1 MQTEELYEE
10 RLNVRIPKKL
20 NDALNTWIP
29 RGIKGEV
36 IRLILESL
44 VREFE
49 EKGKSLVGDI
59 LAEKYTIKMERG
71 HVTVDR
77 K

>member
-36 IRLILESL
+36 IRLILEAL

>member
-1 MQTEELYEE
+1 MSEEELYEE
-10 RLNVRIPKKL
+10 RLNVRIPKTL
-20 NDALNTWIP
+20 NDSLNSWIP

-49 EKGKSLVGDI
+49 MKGKSLVGEI
-59 LAEKYTIKMERG
+59 LAEKYTIKVERG

>member
-1 MQTEELYEE
+1 MSEEVYEE
-10 RLNVRIPKKL
+10 RLNVRIPKTL

-36 IRLILESL
+36 IRLVLESL
-44 VREFE
+44 VRDFE
-49 EKGKSLVGDI
+49 KRGKSLVGDI

>member
-1 MQTEELYEE
+1 METEELYEE
-10 RLNVRIPKKL
+10 RLNVRIPKTL
-20 NDALNTWIP
+20 NDALNRWIP

-59 LAEKYTIKMERG
+59 LAEKYTIKMEKG